1 MKKIYLLFVLIT
13 LSCLLFGQISTPD
26 IPWSFTNKTSDIQN
40 IDVYD
45 MTPPNVQKLLQ
56 DDEQMIKYDK
66 KLRIG
71 AIQTVNIDANNYGTY
86 DYLPNGD
93 VIWRLKVTS
102 KDAKALNTL
111 FDYFNLPSGVKLFIY
126 NPDKSIV
133 LGAYTSELNNKD
145 NVLAIQALPG
155 DEMIIEFNI
164 PNNVTNLSFFHIG
177 EICYVYRDVLF
188 EKSSGACNVNVACS
202 EGTGWTNQKNG
213 VAKIE
218 LRAGSYVYLCTGSL
232 VNNTNNDCTPYFLT
246 ADHCGYE
253 SSTSDL
259 NYWVFYFNY
268 EATSCSGTSPQYSN
282 HTVTGC
288 TLVACDTYGSTNT
301 GSDFYLVKFKNNV
314 PTSYNPYYNGWSRS
328 TNVSNSGVGIHHP
341 NGDIK
346 KISTYQNTLS
356 SGYTTH
362 WSVRW
367 VATANGHGV
376 TEGGSSGSPLF
387 NSNGRIIGT
396 LTGGSSDC
404 DATDQADYYGK
415 FSYHWASNG
424 STSNKQLKP
433 WLDPINSNPTEING
447 RGACGTD
454 INTYIISQNNI
465 DIYPNPATDYINI
478 QLENSNV
485 NSFILNI
492 YDILGNLILNES
504 VNNFQNVYILNISN
518 YNRGTYILN
527 IITDKD
533 SYSLP
538 FIVQ

>member
-1 MKKIYLLFVLIT
+1 MKKFYLLFVLIT
-13 LSCLLFGQISTPD
+13 LSSLLFGQISTPD

-45 MTPPNVQKLLQ
+45 MTPPNVHKLLQ

-71 AIQTVNIDANNYGTY
+71 AIQTVDIDAYNFGTF
-86 DYLPNGD
+86 DYLANDD
-93 VIWRLKVTS
+93 VIWRIKIKS
-102 KDAKALNTL
+102 KDAKALNAL
-111 FDYFNLPSGVKLFIY
+111 FDYFNLPNGVKLFIY

-133 LGAYTSELNNKD
+133 LGSYTSELNND
-145 NVLAIQALPG
+145 DEVLAIQALPG
-155 DEMIIEFNI
+155 EEMILEFNI
-164 PNNVTNLSFFHIG
+164 PNYITDYSFFHLG

-202 EGTGWTNQKNG
+202 EGDNWINQKNG
-213 VAKIE
+213 VAKIQI
-218 LRAGSYVYLCTGSL
+218 RAGSYYYLCTGSL

-253 SSTSDL
+253 SSTTEL
-259 NYWVFYFNY
+259 NYWIFYFNY
-268 EATSCSGTSPQYSN
+268 EATTCTGTFPQFTN
-282 HTVTGC
+282 HTVSGC
-288 TLVACDTYGSTNT
+288 TFVASDNYGATNQ

-314 PTSYNPYYNGWSRS
+314 PATYNPYYNGWSRLTS
-328 TNVSNSGVGIHHP
+328 ISPSGVGIHHP

-362 WSVRW
+362 WSVKW
-367 VATANGHGV
+367 VATTNGHGV

-387 NSNGRIIGT
+387 NNNGKIIGT
-396 LTGGSSDC
+396 LTGGGSAC
-404 DATDQADYYGK
+404 NATDQSDYYGK

-424 STSNKQLKP
+424 TTPDKQLKP
-433 WLDPINSNPTEING
+433 WLDPNNSNPLEING
-447 RGACGTD
+447 RGICGTD
-454 INTYIISQNNI
+454 IDSYIISLTNI
-465 DIYPNPATDYINI
+465 NLYPNPATDYINI
-478 QLENSNV
+478 IIEDSNI
-485 NSFILNI
+485 NSFILNV
-492 YDILGNLILNES
+492 YDILGNLIINEKI
-504 VNNFQNVYILNISN
+504 NDYQNVYTLNIAN

-533 SYSLP
+533 SFSLP

>member
-56 DDEQMIKYDK
+56 DDEQMMKYDK

-71 AIQTVNIDANNYGTY
+71 AIQTVDIDAYNFGTF
-86 DYLPNGD
+86 DYLDNDD
-93 VIWRLKVTS
+93 VIWRLKITS
-102 KDAKALNTL
+102 KDAKALNAL
-111 FDYFNLPSGVKLFIY
+111 FDYFNLPNGVKLFIY

-133 LGAYTSELNNKD
+133 LGAYTSELNNED

-155 DEMIIEFNI
+155 DEMILEFNI
-164 PNNVTNLSFFHIG
+164 PNYITDYSFFHLG

-202 EGTGWTNQKNG
+202 EGDNWTNQKNG
-213 VAKIE
+213 VAKIQI
-218 LRAGSYVYLCTGSL
+218 RAGSYYYLCSGSL

-253 SSTSDL
+253 SSTTDL

-268 EATSCSGTSPQYSN
+268 EATTCAGTLPQFTN

-288 TLVACDTYGSTNT
+288 TLVASDNFGATEI
-301 GSDFYLVKFKNNV
+301 GSDFYLVKLKYNV
-314 PTSYNPYYNGWSRS
+314 PASYNPYYNGWSRLTS
-328 TNVSNSGVGIHHP
+328 ISPSGVGIHHP

-362 WSVRW
+362 WSVKW
-367 VATANGHGV
+367 VATDNGHGV

-387 NSNGRIIGT
+387 NSNGKIIGT

-404 DATDQADYYGK
+404 SATDQPDYYGK

-424 STSNKQLKP
+424 STSDKQLKP
-433 WLDPINSNPTEING
+433 WLDPNNSNPIEING
-447 RGACGTD
+447 RGICGTD
-454 INTYIISQNNI
+454 IDSYIISQTNI
-465 DIYPNPATDYINI
+465 NLYPNPATEYINI
-478 QLENSNV
+478 ILENSDI
-485 NSFILNI
+485 NSFMLNV
-492 YDILGNLILNES
+492 YDILGNLIINEKI
-504 VNNFQNVYILNISN
+504 NNYQNVYTLNIAN

-533 SYSLP
+533 SFSLP
-538 FIVQ
+538 FIIQ

>member
-1 MKKIYLLFVLIT
+1 MKKFYLLFVLIT

-56 DDEQMIKYDK
+56 DDEQMMKYDK

-71 AIQTVNIDANNYGTY
+71 AIQTVNIDAYNSGTF
-86 DYLPNGD
+86 DYLAND
-93 VIWRLKVTS
+93 DIIWRLKIKS
-102 KDAKALNTL
+102 KDAKALNAL
-111 FDYFNLPSGVKLFIY
+111 FDYFNIPNGVKLFIY

-133 LGAYTSELNNKD
+133 LGAYTNELNNKD

-155 DEMIIEFNI
+155 EEIILEFNI
-164 PNNVTNLSFFHIG
+164 PNYITDYSFFHLG
-177 EICYVYRDVLF
+177 EICYIYRDVLF

-202 EGTGWTNQKNG
+202 EGANWTNQKNG
-213 VAKIE
+213 VAKIQ
-218 LRAGSYVYLCTGSL
+218 LRAGSYYYLCTGSL
-232 VNNTNNDCTPYFLT
+232 VNNTNSDCTPYFLT

-268 EATSCSGTSPQYSN
+268 EATTCSGTIPQFSN

-288 TLVACDTYGSTNT
+288 TLVASDNYGATYT
-301 GSDFYLVKFKNNV
+301 GSDFYLVKLKYNV
-314 PTSYNPYYNGWSRS
+314 PATYNPYYNGWSRS
-328 TNVSNSGVGIHHP
+328 TSASTSGVGIHHP
-341 NGDIK
+341 DGDIK

-356 SGYTTH
+356 SGFTTH

-387 NSNGRIIGT
+387 NSNGKIIGT

-404 DATDQADYYGK
+404 SATDQPDYYGK

-424 STSNKQLKP
+424 STSDKQLKP
-433 WLDPINSNPTEING
+433 WLDPNNSNPTEING
-447 RGACGTD
+447 RGVCGTD
-454 INTYIISQNNI
+454 IDSYIISQTNI
-465 DIYPNPATDYINI
+465 NLYPNPATDYINI
-478 QLENSNV
+478 ILEDSNI
-485 NSFILNI
+485 NSFMLNV
-492 YDILGNLILNES
+492 YDILGNLIINEKI
-504 VNNFQNVYILNISN
+504 NDYQTVYTLNIAN
-518 YNRGTYILN
+518 YNKGTYILN

-533 SYSLP
+533 SFSLP

>member
-1 MKKIYLLFVLIT
+1 MKKFYLLFVLIT

-26 IPWSFTNKTSDIQN
+26 IPWSFINKTSDIQN

-56 DDEQMIKYDK
+56 DDEQMIKFDK

-71 AIQTVNIDANNYGTY
+71 AIQTVNIDAYNSGTF
-86 DYLPNGD
+86 DYLAND
-93 VIWRLKVTS
+93 DIIWRLKIKS
-102 KDAKALNTL
+102 KDAKALNAL
-111 FDYFNLPSGVKLFIY
+111 FDYFNIPNGVKLFIY

-133 LGAYTSELNNKD
+133 LGAYTSELNND
-145 NVLAIQALPG
+145 DDVLAIQALPG
-155 DEMIIEFNI
+155 EEMILEFNI
-164 PNNVTNLSFFHIG
+164 PNYITDYSFFHLG

-202 EGTGWTNQKNG
+202 EGANWTNQKNG
-213 VAKIE
+213 VAKIQ
-218 LRAGSYVYLCTGSL
+218 LRAGSYYYLCTGSL
-232 VNNTNNDCTPYFLT
+232 VNNTNSDCTPYFLT

-268 EATSCSGTSPQYSN
+268 EATTCSGTSPQFSN

-288 TLVACDTYGSTNT
+288 TFVASDNFGATEI
-301 GSDFYLVKFKNNV
+301 GSDFYLVKLKYNV
-314 PTSYNPYYNGWSRS
+314 PASYNPYYNGWSRS

-346 KISTYQNTLS
+346 KISTYQNILS
-356 SGYTTH
+356 SEFSTH

-387 NSNGRIIGT
+387 NSNGKIIGT

-404 DATDQADYYGK
+404 SATDQPDYYGK

-424 STSNKQLKP
+424 STSDKQLKP
-433 WLDPINSNPTEING
+433 WLDPNNSNPIEING
-447 RGACGTD
+447 RGICGTD
-454 INTYIISQNNI
+454 IDSYIISQTNI
-465 DIYPNPATDYINI
+465 NLYPNPATEYINI
-478 QLENSNV
+478 ILENSDI
-485 NSFILNI
+485 NSFILNV
-492 YDILGNLILNES
+492 YDILGNLIINEKI
-504 VNNFQNVYILNISN
+504 NNYQNVYTLNIAN

-533 SYSLP
+533 SFSLP
-538 FIVQ
+538 FIIQ

>member
-1 MKKIYLLFVLIT
+1 
-13 LSCLLFGQISTPD
+13 
-26 IPWSFTNKTSDIQN
+26 
-40 IDVYD
+40 

-71 AIQTVNIDANNYGTY
+71 AIQTVNIDAYNFGTF
-86 DYLPNGD
+86 DYLANGD
-93 VIWRLKVTS
+93 VIWRLKITS
-102 KDAKALNTL
+102 KDAKALNAL
-111 FDYFNLPSGVKLFIY
+111 FDYFNLPNGVKLFIY

-145 NVLAIQALPG
+145 NVLAIQVLPG
-155 DEMIIEFNI
+155 EEMILEFNI
-164 PNNVTNLSFFHIG
+164 PNYITDYSFFHLG
-177 EICYVYRDVLF
+177 EICYIYRDVLF

-202 EGTGWTNQKNG
+202 EGNNWTNQKNG
-213 VAKIE
+213 VAKIQ
-218 LRAGSYVYLCTGSL
+218 LRAGSYTYLCTGSL

-259 NYWVFYFNY
+259 NYWIFYFNY
-268 EATSCSGTSPQYSN
+268 EATTCAGTSPQYTT

-288 TLVACDTYGSTNT
+288 TFVASDNYGATST

-314 PTSYNPYYNGWSRS
+314 PINYNPYYNGWSRS
-328 TNVSNSGVGIHHP
+328 TSISSSGVGIHHP
-341 NGDIK
+341 SGDIK

-356 SGYTTH
+356 SGYSTH

-387 NSNGRIIGT
+387 NNNGNIIGT
-396 LTGGSSDC
+396 LTGGGSDC
-404 DATDQADYYGK
+404 SATDQSDYYGK

-424 STSNKQLKP
+424 TTSDKQLKP
-433 WLDPINSNPTEING
+433 WLDPNNTNPTEING
-447 RGACGTD
+447 RGVCGTD
-454 INTYIISQNNI
+454 IDSYIISQTNI
-465 DIYPNPATDYINI
+465 NLYPNPATDYINI
-478 QLENSNV
+478 ILEDSNI
-485 NSFILNI
+485 NSFMLNV
-492 YDILGNLILNES
+492 YDILGNLIINEKI
-504 VNNFQNVYILNISN
+504 NDYQTVYTLNIAN
-518 YNRGTYILN
+518 YNKGTYILN

-533 SYSLP
+533 SFSLP

>member
-1 MKKIYLLFVLIT
+1 MKKIYLLFVLIS

-71 AIQTVNIDANNYGTY
+71 AIQTVNIDAYNFGTF
-86 DYLPNGD
+86 DYLANGD
-93 VIWRLKVTS
+93 VIWRLKITS
-102 KDAKALNTL
+102 KDAKALNAL
-111 FDYFNLPSGVKLFIY
+111 FDYFNLPNGVKLFIY
-126 NPDKSIV
+126 NLDKSIV
-133 LGAYTSELNNKD
+133 LGAYTNELNNED

-155 DEMIIEFNI
+155 EEMILEFNI
-164 PNNVTNLSFFHIG
+164 PNYITDYSFFHLG
-177 EICYVYRDVLF
+177 EICYIYRDVLF

-202 EGTGWTNQKNG
+202 EGDNWTNQKNG
-213 VAKIE
+213 VARIY
-218 LRAGSYVYLCTGSL
+218 LRAGSNYYLCSGSL
-232 VNNTNNDCTPYFLT
+232 VNNTNSDCTPYFLT

-253 SSTSDL
+253 SSTADL
-259 NYWVFYFNY
+259 NYWIFYFNY
-268 EATSCSGTSPQYSN
+268 EATTCAGTSPQFTS

-288 TLVACDTYGSTNT
+288 TFVASDNFGSTNS
-301 GSDFYLVKFKNNV
+301 GSDFYLVKLKYNV
-314 PTSYNPYYNGWSRS
+314 PASYNPYYNGWSRS
-328 TNVSNSGVGIHHP
+328 TSVSPSGVGIHHP

-356 SGYTTH
+356 SAYSTH
-362 WSVRW
+362 WSVNW

-387 NSNGRIIGT
+387 NNSGKIIGT
-396 LTGGSSDC
+396 LTSGASDC
-404 DATDQADYYGK
+404 NHTNLEDYYGK

-424 STSNKQLKP
+424 STSDKQLKP
-433 WLDPINSNPTEING
+433 WLDPNNSNPTEING
-447 RGACGTD
+447 RGACNTD
-454 INTYIISQNNI
+454 LNTYNISQTNI
-465 DIYPNPATDYINI
+465 NLYPNPATDYINI
-478 QLENSNV
+478 ILEDSDI
-485 NSFILNI
+485 NSFILNV
-492 YDILGNLILNES
+492 YDILGNLIINEKI
-504 VNNFQNVYILNISN
+504 NNYQTVYTINIAN

-533 SYSLP
+533 SFSLP